1 MGTLLAPPG
10 ITLRGV
16 NIGVDPTP
24 GFGDF
29 YVLWRDWANDATP
42 RSWNNYIKPQIAYAA
57 GQAGCNCIGL
67 NTSMWAVIYGS
78 ISLATAQ
85 AQLVQFVSYCKSLG
99 LWVHLRQGD
108 GHRPYDNTFTSI
120 TPTAA
125 SIYGFINSMHS
136 VVAAYDNIIGWDIAP
151 EWEAT
156 GAALHGS
163 PYVWVSGSAGGG
175 EVACGALQQAIY
187 AGVKIPYS
195 NLPLTSA
202 VTSAPG
208 ATGKNSA
215 RDFVAAFSLDYIS
228 FDAYRMNNWPANV
241 VPGAG
246 GDHRAIVWSDI
257 SYFRTTYPNH
267 DILFSEAGVNTTG
280 SETTSGPG
288 AGNHTLTLVGS
299 GTTWSGGTTF
309 SVTSPLVFVSK
320 SVADATHATV
330 VVTAG
335 SIPSNA
341 TISDGTTTEPV
352 TVGTP
357 SFSAAPSLR
366 SMSAAPAMSL
376 P

>member
-280 SETTSGPG
+280 SETTSGG
-288 AGNHTLTLVGS
+288 TEDQKDGYLAGMHELVGCGDARIRGVIEWVGADQDTAAADNWGMQS
-299 GTTWSGGTTF
+299 FVAGVWSPRIHRVRLTRRYTGGT
-309 SVTSPLVFVSK
+309 V
-320 SVADATHATV
+320 
-330 VVTAG
+330 
-335 SIPSNA
+335 IPRN
-341 TISDGTTTEPV
+341 
-352 TVGTP
+352 
-357 SFSAAPSLR
+357 
-366 SMSAAPAMSL
+366 
-376 P
+376 